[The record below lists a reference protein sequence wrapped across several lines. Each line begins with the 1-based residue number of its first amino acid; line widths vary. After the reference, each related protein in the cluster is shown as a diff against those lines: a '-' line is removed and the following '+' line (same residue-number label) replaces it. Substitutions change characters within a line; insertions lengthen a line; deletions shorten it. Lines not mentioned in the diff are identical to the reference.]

1 MPSII
6 PDLPADYDDL
16 LDRPHRTT
24 TAEMNDPDRLGGPIK
39 GWPLSRSEFLVAL
52 RKREPHTPVTIM
64 IDQMGEGMVRH
75 LAQRLGLP
83 SKGWLAVFSL
93 CFDLY
98 QARRRLEAAQ
108 RKMER
113 IDQLLRSYR
122 LVDEMAAEVRELDPP

>member
-83 SKGWLAVFSL
+83 SKGWL
-93 CFDLY
+93 DY
-98 QARRRLEAAQ
+98 ARRRLEAAQ

-113 IDQLLRSYR
+113 IDQLLRSHR
-122 LVDEMAAEVRELDPP
+122 LVDEMADEVRELDPP